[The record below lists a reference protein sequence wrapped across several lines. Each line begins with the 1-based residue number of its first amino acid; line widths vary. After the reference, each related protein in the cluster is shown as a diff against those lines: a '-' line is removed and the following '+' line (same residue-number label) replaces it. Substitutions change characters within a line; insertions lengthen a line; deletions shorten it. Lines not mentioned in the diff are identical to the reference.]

1 MDSKA
6 LNSVLSEIIKK
17 KQELETIDYNDPRY
31 DEVEDALH
39 DLEDSFVEE
48 YGDYLE
54 EKLQEVHDK
63 FCPNTDVL
71 SPTAY
76 IGKGVLVDLEKY
88 PGKEVRLVLNSN
100 PTSIALAVRDK
111 QEIVWKAE

>member
-1 MDSKA
+1 MDSKK
-6 LNSVLSEIIKK
+6 LDKDLSEIIRKK
-17 KQELETIDYNDPRY
+17 KELESLDYNDPKY
-31 DEVEDALH
+31 DEIEDALH

-48 YGDYLE
+48 FGSFLE
-54 EKLQEVHDK
+54 EKLQEVHDR
-63 FCPNTDVL
+63 FCPETDVL

-76 IGKGVLVDLEKY
+76 IGKGIVVDLVKY

-111 QEIVWKAE
+111 QEIVWQID